1 MPDIE
6 LRQLALSKDDNI
18 HCHMARTRRTD
29 PGLRKVLDVQL
40 RQIAW
45 SYASGAAS
53 GFISDPEDV
62 YFGSVEGRR
71 AGALGLLR
79 IYALLAAVLE
89 GRIDQTVEL
98 ALTNGA
104 SFGDIGSARGISRQA
119 ARQRWLRSRAREE
132 ARAARLLSRKPMA
145 EHEEFLPDRPV
156 PPAEAPVGIVSAE
169 NLSFREP
176 AGDAEDQDEK
186 AGAESYIGQ
195 RSARPSGPKVRVREL
210 AAEFGV
216 TSAVVMQKLKETG
229 EFVRSA
235 SSTVEEPVARVLRE
249 YFARQQEVR
258 D

>member
-1 MPDIE
+1 MSE
-6 LRQLALSKDDNI
+6 AEARQLALSRDDNI

-53 GFISDPEDV
+53 GFISDPEDFH
-62 YFGSVEGRR
+62 FGTVEGRR
-71 AGALGLLR
+71 AGALVLLR
-79 IYALLAAVLE
+79 IYALIADVLE
-89 GRIDQTVEL
+89 GRIDRTVEL

-132 ARAARLLSRKPMA
+132 ARAARLLSRKPIS
-145 EHEEFLPDRPV
+145 EREEFLPGRPV
-156 PPAEAPVGIVSAE
+156 PSAEAPADSVSAE
-169 NLSFREP
+169 TLSFREP
-176 AGDAEDQDEK
+176 AGHAEDQGKK
-186 AGAESYIGQ
+186 AGAKSRIGQ
-195 RSARPSGPKVRVREL
+195 QAARPGGPKVRVREL

-216 TSAVVMQKLKETG
+216 TSAIVMQKLKETG

-235 SSTVEEPVARVLRE
+235 SSTVEAPVARVLRE
-249 YFARQQEVR
+249 YFARQREVR

>member
-1 MPDIE
+1 MPDAKS
-6 LRQLALSKDDNI
+6 RQLALSGYDNV

-53 GFISDPEDV
+53 GFISDPEDFH
-62 YFGSVEGRR
+62 FGNVEGRR

-79 IYALLAAVLE
+79 IYALLADVLE
-89 GRIDQTVEL
+89 GRIDRTVEL
-98 ALTNGA
+98 ALNNGA

-119 ARQRWLRSRAREE
+119 ARQRWLRSRIREE
-132 ARAARLLSRKPMA
+132 TRADRLLSRKPIS
-145 EHEEFLPDRPV
+145 EREEFLPDRPV
-156 PPAEAPVGIVSAE
+156 AVAEAPANSVSAE
-169 NLSFREP
+169 TMSIRGP
-176 AGDAEDQDEK
+176 AGDTEDQDEK
-186 AGAESYIGQ
+186 AEAESHIGQ
-195 RSARPSGPKVRVREL
+195 RSARPGGPKVRVREL

-235 SSTVEEPVARVLRE
+235 SSTVEAPVARVLRE